1 MRVAETV
8 SPRVTAWQRGA
19 LVLAVGL
26 LGAAILLQFLF
37 RGRGQPQP
45 MPSVRLA
52 EAVIRTMEGWR
63 ISDELLGPTEGV
75 SKSMMKTLNLD
86 DYVFRRYQRGA
97 VQFTVYAAY
106 WAPGKM
112 PTRLV
117 ASHTPDRC
125 WTEGGMRCV
134 DMRFRQRLELGGRA
148 LLPAE
153 VRTFTPPTGD
163 ERTHVI
169 YWHTVEGRIYDYG
182 ARFNAVPHP
191 WLWWKDTLAQAAYGS
206 REQLFVRIASPVTIE
221 TLWRDPGFQRVLASV
236 AALGLHDAGPER
248 RQLR

>member
-1 MRVAETV
+1 VTV
-8 SPRVTAWQRGA
+8 GQRGA

-26 LGAAILLQFLF
+26 LVAAISLQFFF
-37 RGRGQPQP
+37 RWREPPQP
-45 MPSVRLA
+45 VRSARLA
-52 EAVIRTMEGWR
+52 EAVIRSMAGWR

-75 SKSMMKTLNLD
+75 SKSMLKTLNLD
-86 DYVFRRYQRGA
+86 DYVFRRYQRGV

-106 WAPGKM
+106 WAPGQM

-125 WTEGGMRCV
+125 WTESGMRCV
-134 DMRFRQRLELGGRA
+134 DMRFRQRLELEGRA

-153 VRTFTPPTGD
+153 VRTFTPPAGD

-182 ARFNAVPHP
+182 ARFNAVPDP
-191 WLWWKDTLAQAAYGS
+191 WLWWKDTLAQAAFGS
-206 REQLFVRIASPVTIE
+206 REQLFVRIASPLSIE
-221 TLWRDPGFQRVLASV
+221 ALWRDPGFQRVLASL
-236 AALGLHDAGPER
+236 AALGLHETGSEN
-248 RQLR
+248 L